1 MCDDEHVHVLG
12 AKNGWVDCSTLLLL
26 LVTGKPSRE
35 GRVCGAKRVKT
46 KLSHYYKHMQAKSE
60 EKLT

>member
-1 MCDDEHVHVLG
+1 MSDDEHVLVLST
-12 AKNGWVDCSTLLLL
+12 KKGWVDCSTHLLLL
-26 LVTGKPSRE
+26 AADEPRQE

-46 KLSHYYKHMQAKSE
+46 NPSHYYKHMQAKGE